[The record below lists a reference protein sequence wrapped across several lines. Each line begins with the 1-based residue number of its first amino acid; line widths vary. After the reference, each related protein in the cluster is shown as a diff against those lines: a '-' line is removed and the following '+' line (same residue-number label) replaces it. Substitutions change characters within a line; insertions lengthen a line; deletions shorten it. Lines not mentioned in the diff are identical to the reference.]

1 MHTCTWYL
9 ELQRDLYLL
18 PSPQVTAALD
28 TGTSFIAWFQV
39 YEKTV
44 TGWYG
49 WSMSGIVLSKLQR
62 DYNSP
67 LEESLFIKQCLCIYI
82 HSVMQP
88 HQCSSLK
95 LFRGSFVTGLD
106 QSVLLV
112 DESYVTF
119 SVALVLWDHSSRWL
133 SASGKSHVWPAQ
145 LGVEVLRF
153 DPLIKSSDLGLK
165 DSCAV
170 DNTELLAA

>member
-1 MHTCTWYL
+1 MVHTCTWYL

-39 YEKTV
+39 YAKTV

-62 DYNSP
+62 DYDSP
-67 LEESLFIKQCLCIYI
+67 LEESLFIKQYICIYI

-95 LFRGSFVTGLD
+95 WFRGSFVTGLD

-112 DESYVTF
+112 DDSFATLRLAWCSEIIPPDDFQQVAKAMFGPRNSALHFDESFF
-119 SVALVLWDHSSRWL
+119 S
-133 SASGKSHVWPAQ
+133 
-145 LGVEVLRF
+145 
-153 DPLIKSSDLGLK
+153 
-165 DSCAV
+165 
-170 DNTELLAA
+170 